1 MEKASGERLDI
12 ILKKSIKDIEI
23 IAGLMSLYHKNLKKH
38 ESDSLEILGDFAPK
52 NIFISK
58 ENHKVTFIDPGG
70 GFKTKNSFYI
80 DIARFIFSMF
90 QSVKMTPLES
100 IRILSI
106 FLNTYGNNLKMER
119 SKLKV
124 AINERHRISVKKFK
138 IEKGF
143 QNRLKSQTYLFY
155 IRILI
160 FLILKFKLK

>member
-1 MEKASGERLDI
+1 MSRLF
-12 ILKKSIKDIEI
+12 
-23 IAGLMSLYHKNLKKH
+23 HKNLKNH

-70 GFKTKNSFYI
+70 GFKTNNSFYI

-90 QSVKMTPLES
+90 QSVKMSPLDS

-106 FLNTYGNNLKMER
+106 FLNTYGKNLKMER

-124 AINERHRISVKKFK
+124 ALNERHRISIKKFK
-138 IEKGF
+138 AEKDF
-143 QNRLKSQTYLFY
+143 QNRLKSRIYLIY
-155 IRILI
+155 IRVLI
-160 FLILKFKLK
+160 FLILNFQTKVNA